1 MTPVVTCTLLQGI
14 PGSGKSTLA
23 AEMVKN
29 DAQNPNMVTKVYCV
43 TDYFYRNGIYTFNRY
58 KLSEYYSH
66 CMMLFAADSALFL
79 RDRKENESFHAIV
92 DNMNISHFAIR
103 PYFDWMKKLQ
113 GMYQKLPMHFELVE
127 PNTDWKY
134 NPEEC
139 SRKSRHS
146 ATQEVCQ
153 QAYLDLFKAKNF
165 ETSEGT
171 VVNQYLQ
178 YTLNRNTR
186 NANTKTV
193 GH

>member
-1 MTPVVTCTLLQGI
+1 MTPVLTCTLLQGI

-29 DAQNPNMVTKVYCV
+29 DAQNPQIITKVYCV
-43 TDYFYRNGIYTFNRY
+43 TDYFYRNGVYTFNRY

-66 CMMLFAADSALFL
+66 CMMLYAADSVLFL
-79 RDRKENESFHAIV
+79 RDRQEGQSFHAIV

-103 PYFDWMKKLQ
+103 PYFEWTRKLQ
-113 GMYQKLPMHFELVE
+113 SMYQKLPMHFELVE

-139 SRKSRHS
+139 ARKSRHS

-153 QAYLDLFKAKNF
+153 QAYLEMFKAKNF
-165 ETSEGT
+165 ETADKL
-171 VVNQYLQ
+171 VVNQYDNYVLH
-178 YTLNRNTR
+178 RNTR
-186 NANTKTV
+186 HAHSKAN
-193 GH
+193 